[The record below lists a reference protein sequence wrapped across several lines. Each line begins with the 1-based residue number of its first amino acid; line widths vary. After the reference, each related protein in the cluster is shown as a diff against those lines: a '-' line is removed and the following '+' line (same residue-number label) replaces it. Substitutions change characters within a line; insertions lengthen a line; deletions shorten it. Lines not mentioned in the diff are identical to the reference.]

1 MSYEA
6 LESEHSENS
15 NDIPVDALKKL
26 EGLELKDLNSLLTFN
41 AISAGKEKADG
52 DTEKLDAAFDALA
65 NYNVTASSAP
75 PMRGIDRLNS
85 ININPNITS
94 AMFAA
99 LAVSKSQKDINA
111 GIDSSTAPSNAEVP
125 DIWKNTDNVE
135 LANVKSGSSGKQP
148 GDDER
153 DQLLGVWIRMGI
165 VYGVICLNTRRE

>member
-65 NYNVTASSAP
+65 P
-75 PMRGIDRLNS
+75 KR
-85 ININPNITS
+85 
-94 AMFAA
+94 
-99 LAVSKSQKDINA
+99 
-111 GIDSSTAPSNAEVP
+111 STN
-125 DIWKNTDNVE
+125 
-135 LANVKSGSSGKQP
+135 
-148 GDDER
+148 
-153 DQLLGVWIRMGI
+153 
-165 VYGVICLNTRRE
+165 